1 MLDLLSCLS
10 CSHHAV
16 CLCAAGHAVSVDAV
30 LLIAVGWETWLSCC
44 TTSCI
49 SFGVV
54 SCNDALTQSL
64 THPPTHSRNWSL
76 THSFTHSLTHSLAHS
91 LTHSLARSYCLL
103 SIYAS
108 NHSLEKYPPRVTA
121 MNNFLYEVLVG
132 NYTGSCS
139 PNSMLGQTHT

>member
-76 THSFTHSLTHSLAHS
+76 TRSLTHSLTHSLIHS
-91 LTHSLARSYCLL
+91 LTHSLTRSLAHSLTRSLARLLAHSLARSLIL
-103 SIYAS
+103 SIVYLCIQLFIGQVS
-108 NHSLEKYPPRVTA
+108 SPCDSHEHL
-121 MNNFLYEVLVG
+121 LV
-132 NYTGSCS
+132 
-139 PNSMLGQTHT
+139 